1 MFLLV
6 NTLNDWQVKSFS
18 LRVPRTRVHTPLLI
32 LPSYHVIPSL
42 RQRSLERATAVVLAP
57 LGREDVSNKPIV
69 HTFGFSLPL
78 LAPFSRYFLP
88 EPLSKW
94 CQKWDEKTLVW
105 TNKRV

>member
-1 MFLLV
+1 M
-6 NTLNDWQVKSFS
+6 KSFS

-88 EPLSKW
+88 EPLSG
-94 CQKWDEKTLVW
+94 EGEEATLAVIL
-105 TNKRV
+105 